1 MKMKI
6 YVGVPHEIAIVAGAE
21 FAPAIRKY
29 IGGEVIKTLSS
40 DGVLNAKIETQLSCS
55 TEDGIPV
62 FEKAVVGCDPYPE
75 GYDVVVVSALYA
87 SAYRKLHGNVPASM
101 RLVADPVMSD
111 DGKTFRGCRGLAM
124 TF

>member
-1 MKMKI
+1 MKI
-6 YVGVPHEIAIVAGAE
+6 YVAVPHDIIIVAGAE

-40 DGVLNAKIETQLSCS
+40 DGVLNAKIETKLSS

-62 FEKAVVGCDPYPE
+62 FEKEVIGCDQYPE
-75 GYDVVVVSALYA
+75 GYDMVVVSALYA
-87 SAYRKLHGNVPASM
+87 SAYRKVHGNVPASM

-124 TF
+124 PF

>member
-1 MKMKI
+1 MRI
-6 YVGVPHEIAIVAGAE
+6 FVGVPHDITIIDGAE

-40 DGVLNAKIETQLSCS
+40 DGVLNAKIETKLSS

-87 SAYRKLHGNVPASM
+87 SAYRKLHGDVPASM

-111 DGKTFRGCRGLAM
+111 DGKTFRGCCGLALP
-124 TF
+124 F

>member
-1 MKMKI
+1 MKI
-6 YVGVPHEIAIVAGAE
+6 YVAVPHDIIIVAGAE

-40 DGVLNAKIETQLSCS
+40 DGVLNAKIETKLSS

-87 SAYRKLHGNVPASM
+87 SAYRKLHGDVPASM

-111 DGKTFRGCRGLAM
+111 DGKTFRGCCGLALP
-124 TF
+124 F